1 MDRIILNNTVQKPKL
16 VLSDE
21 AKDKIVYNI
30 IRKHLNRPTMEESY
44 IDENMSVE
52 FQTIKD
58 NLEYIQQL
66 EEKSKIQSKSEGDRS
81 VSYFNSKNNDYY
93 NLLCDILGVPTP
105 YIQAINI
112 RR

>member
-1 MDRIILNNTVQKPKL
+1 MDRIILNNTVQKPKFAKL
-16 VLSDE
+16 ILSDE

-58 NLEYIQQL
+58 NLEYI
-66 EEKSKIQSKSEGDRS
+66 
-81 VSYFNSKNNDYY
+81 
-93 NLLCDILGVPTP
+93 T
-105 YIQAINI
+105 I
-112 RR
+112 RRKI